1 MKEPITEKETGYL
14 MGRKERSNGIY
25 TDTIIKNAE
34 TLVTGGAESSLAN
47 THEYE
52 YSPKRAF
59 KW

>member
-1 MKEPITEKETGYL
+1 
-14 MGRKERSNGIY
+14 MGRKERSKGIY